1 MRSRTAT
8 GLLGNAKRYLPVAFA
23 TMLAAG
29 AQLSTDVIADVF
41 RLQPTLILQ
50 QIFTDNIRASSSD
63 RDADGITS
71 LTARLNAALTTD
83 HIEAAARVEATY
95 NEVWAANDLDGFAGR
110 GDAVTRVR
118 LYENILEVDGVA
130 RRQQVFLQPSGSG
143 IDFLTGIGQ
152 RQETDY
158 AVSPL
163 LNLEVLG
170 LADLAV
176 RATYAQVLFDDPV
189 AGPSPIP
196 LDDITLKEISGRIGT
211 GQRASA
217 YELIASADYL
227 ETDTDFQRRNIVGS
241 VFLNLT
247 DKFTAIG
254 RVGYERIT
262 DPSIAPVRG
271 PLWSAGGRLNLGKNS
286 SVQVEYGRR
295 YGYSNSTNNLD
306 DVTWLVDFDVE
317 VTPKLN
323 MSGSYTDTFV
333 PVQLT
338 YYQSLD
344 EIFDSDTVLDISTPK
359 QPGIFDPT
367 VVDQIIRSKNA
378 LLTATYQVDL
388 RTYEL
393 TVRQSERL
401 FLTSQQSEDIFGFR
415 LAVDERLSRKLSYV
429 AGLNFFKTTRPLVAD
444 SGSDDYALDLAVRYQ
459 LGLNTRLTGG
469 YLWRLRAGDND
480 VDTYENVLRFG
491 VERAF

>member
-23 TMLAAG
+23 AMLTAG

-71 LTARLNAALTTD
+71 LTARFNAALTTD

-95 NEVWAANDLDGFAGR
+95 NEVWEANDLDGFAAR
-110 GDAVTRVR
+110 GDALARVR
-118 LYENILEVDGVA
+118 LYEDILEVDALA
-130 RRQQVFLQPSGSG
+130 RRQQVFLEPSGSA

-158 AVSPL
+158 AVSPVL
-163 LNLEVLG
+163 RLDVLG
-170 LADLAV
+170 LADLAI

-189 AGPSPIP
+189 AGPSVVP
-196 LDDITLKEISGRIGT
+196 LDDIALKELSGRIGT
-211 GQRASA
+211 GERASA
-217 YELIASADYL
+217 YEAVVSASYL

-241 VFLNLT
+241 LLLNLT
-247 DKFTAIG
+247 DMFTVIG
-254 RVGYERIT
+254 RIGYERIT

-271 PLWSAGGRLNLGKNS
+271 PLWSAGGRLNLAQNS

-306 DVTWLVDFDVE
+306 DVAWLVNFDVE

-323 MSGSYTDTFV
+323 VSGSYTDAFV
-333 PVQLT
+333 PVQLV
-338 YYQSLD
+338 YYQSVD
-344 EIFDSDTVLDISTPK
+344 EIFDSDAVLDIQSPK
-359 QPGIFDPT
+359 PPGIFDPT
-367 VVDQIIRSKNA
+367 VVDQIIRIKNA
-378 LLTATYQVDL
+378 LLTARYQVDL
-388 RTYEL
+388 RNYEL

-401 FLTSQQSEDIFGFR
+401 FVTSQQTEEIIGFR
-415 LAVDERLSRKLSYV
+415 LGVDERLSRKLSYV
-429 AGLNFFKTTRPLVAD
+429 AGFGFFKTTVPLVDDVA
-444 SGSDDYALDLAVRYQ
+444 SDDYELDIAVRYQ

-469 YLWRLRAGDND
+469 YLWRLRSGDDD
-480 VDTYENVLRFG
+480 VDAYENVLRFG

>member
-262 DPSIAPVRG
+262 DPSIGKRPAVERRRTAQFGQEFFSSGRIWSPVWLFEFDQQPRRRNLACRLRRRG
-271 PLWSAGGRLNLGKNS
+271 
-286 SVQVEYGRR
+286 
-295 YGYSNSTNNLD
+295 
-306 DVTWLVDFDVE
+306 
-317 VTPKLN
+317 
-323 MSGSYTDTFV
+323 
-333 PVQLT
+333 
-338 YYQSLD
+338 
-344 EIFDSDTVLDISTPK
+344 
-359 QPGIFDPT
+359 
-367 VVDQIIRSKNA
+367 NA
-378 LLTATYQVDL
+378 EA
-388 RTYEL
+388 EH
-393 TVRQSERL
+393 VRQLHRH
-401 FLTSQQSEDIFGFR
+401 
-415 LAVDERLSRKLSYV
+415 
-429 AGLNFFKTTRPLVAD
+429 
-444 SGSDDYALDLAVRYQ
+444 
-459 LGLNTRLTGG
+459 
-469 YLWRLRAGDND
+469 LRAGSTD
-480 VDTYENVLRFG
+480 VLSKPRRDF
-491 VERAF
+491 